1 MVNDCAGAEAGE
13 NDNPF
18 SNRSSASFVLIKSAW
33 RNIRFM
39 KLVLFVSDLLEYN
52 KMMASYLPV
61 QPNRSRA
68 KSQRRTHEKY
78 HSAHNGHMKP
88 N

>member
-1 MVNDCAGAEAGE
+1 MLYTLFSFDGIVKSYLFGYMQSMVNDCAGAVAGE

-18 SNRSSASFVLIKSAW
+18 SNRSSASFVLIKSDW

-52 KMMASYLPV
+52 NICLRIKKQSI
-61 QPNRSRA
+61 
-68 KSQRRTHEKY
+68 
-78 HSAHNGHMKP
+78 
-88 N
+88 

>member
-33 RNIRFM
+33 HNIRFM

-52 KMMASYLPV
+52 ETYAE
-61 QPNRSRA
+61 RFAIRA
-68 KSQRRTHEKY
+68 CGAKHQIQ
-78 HSAHNGHMKP
+78 
-88 N
+88 